1 MEPFSASTLY
11 AESESQGGQHFP
23 RIHSINMLKLEFA
36 PAAGDKLVLKLSP
49 PPPLADKQ
57 ASLADNT
64 TVIDSGGGNAVGIP
78 SEPTSLKDGIDTGTG
93 GTGTASTGTGNVPS
107 EGEPGPLK
115 DGVDAGGGNV
125 AGELSPMKS
134 FAKVGIV
141 PADDGRITLVISAS
155 VSPSLLGAKACA
167 NVKDISVA
175 KSGPEGVLKK
185 DLAAEKAPDAGA
197 VDSDKAK
204 AMFAAHAP
212 SSPAVFWSKFTRP
225 TGPPTAPTGADG
237 ALKKDIPAAESG
249 AEACVDETG
258 AIKNPA
264 LKPVT
269 KGDADWSVSTK
280 EFPEEEPAPA
290 GIDEWKTPSPFRKI
304 ERKGESSLVDRS
316 NTTKNLTPFGRV
328 DPNGFA
334 ALLGTNADKE
344 DLAGVGSGDASGAVQ
359 ETEPTSTRSGF
370 RFGKFCSTKLLCVF
384 FSVVIGLG
392 CSAVALSSYG
402 SAGVSEL
409 LDAVSVPDAVAIP
422 VSNRT
427 GAQHGSQHAL
437 TLRRAPPPLSPSEPC
452 SLHNLTPTPWQAS
465 LDNSTVIQLRRRSEA
480 LFLASR
486 SRSWPHWMVWLHV
499 HKSAG
504 TTFCSMAQ
512 IAIDDVVLAP
522 GAGNC
527 NPHLAEPQF
536 GARSLEGQTRALTG
550 PLCHTNFFANEFEGL
565 RGPILL
571 GLPLVYA
578 TAFRHPISR
587 LVSGWSYSCQRQSA
601 HGAPFP
607 SLATYVNTSGSGH
620 ELPLRYFTADYGG
633 GLVSAEGLRI
643 AQQRLHA
650 LSAIVILE
658 QLDATKGSL
667 ARLGLDVSI
676 PLPPKYTR
684 SKADERCRKPGTR
697 FFGLEDET
705 IYEVAKAR
713 NYFSI
718 ALYKYA
724 VNLAADQAFEWGV
737 L

>member
-1 MEPFSASTLY
+1 M
-11 AESESQGGQHFP
+11 
-23 RIHSINMLKLEFA
+23 
-36 PAAGDKLVLKLSP
+36 
-49 PPPLADKQ
+49 
-57 ASLADNT
+57 SLRL
-64 TVIDSGGGNAVGIP
+64 P
-78 SEPTSLKDGIDTGTG
+78 S
-93 GTGTASTGTGNVPS
+93 
-107 EGEPGPLK
+107 
-115 DGVDAGGGNV
+115 
-125 AGELSPMKS
+125 
-134 FAKVGIV
+134 
-141 PADDGRITLVISAS
+141 
-155 VSPSLLGAKACA
+155 
-167 NVKDISVA
+167 
-175 KSGPEGVLKK
+175 
-185 DLAAEKAPDAGA
+185 
-197 VDSDKAK
+197 
-204 AMFAAHAP
+204 
-212 SSPAVFWSKFTRP
+212 
-225 TGPPTAPTGADG
+225 
-237 ALKKDIPAAESG
+237 
-249 AEACVDETG
+249 
-258 AIKNPA
+258 
-264 LKPVT
+264 
-269 KGDADWSVSTK
+269 
-280 EFPEEEPAPA
+280 
-290 GIDEWKTPSPFRKI
+290 
-304 ERKGESSLVDRS
+304 
-316 NTTKNLTPFGRV
+316 
-328 DPNGFA
+328 
-334 ALLGTNADKE
+334 
-344 DLAGVGSGDASGAVQ
+344 
-359 ETEPTSTRSGF
+359 
-370 RFGKFCSTKLLCVF
+370 
-384 FSVVIGLG
+384 
-392 CSAVALSSYG
+392 
-402 SAGVSEL
+402 
-409 LDAVSVPDAVAIP
+409 
-422 VSNRT
+422 
-427 GAQHGSQHAL
+427 
-437 TLRRAPPPLSPSEPC
+437 PPPLSPSEPC

-512 IAIDDVVLAP
+512 ITIDGVVLAP

-667 ARLGLDVSI
+667 ARLGWDVSI